1 MLAMSE
7 SATAEC
13 DIHLVPFERTVGC
26 GYCLRFLA
34 AAPKADSLPLAVRI
48 EELEQWLTAERSV
61 PAELLYERIEEL
73 AGRRISVHELDDPDL
88 LLRRVQRPRRR
99 AAFASEGRDD
109 G

>member
-1 MLAMSE
+1 MQAMSE
-7 SATAEC
+7 SATADC

-61 PAELLYERIEEL
+61 PAELFYERIEEL
-73 AGRRISVHELDDPDL
+73 AGRRISMHELDDPDL

-99 AAFASEGRDD
+99 AAFASVGWDD